1 MKQILCV
8 LFILLYC
15 SSVSAKTGIELGLNA
30 NSSWSDN
37 NYLKNPE
44 GWGIS
49 ISKSINNKIS
59 VRLSFNRYARDFKY
73 FGVMSFGFPPPEA
86 DTTTEVISSKARM
99 HFYEITANYG
109 IYNGNKFRVDIGGG
123 FGKSNPKLTL
133 IGEQTHSMISNDYGL
148 ALIILSFDVTI
159 KEFIYKNTALRIGY
173 NHRKAAYGTK
183 ATDSF
188 YPFDA
193 LSLTS
198 VNINLIARF

>member
-8 LFILLYC
+8 LLIILYC
-15 SSVSAKTGIELGLNA
+15 SSISAKTGIEFGLNA

-37 NYLKNPE
+37 DYLKNPE
-44 GWGIS
+44 GWGLS
-49 ISKSINNKIS
+49 VSKSINDRIS
-59 VRLSFNRYARDFKY
+59 VRLSFNRYTSDFKY

-86 DTTTEVISSKARM
+86 DTTTEIISSKARI

-109 IYNGNKFRVDIGGG
+109 IHNGNKFRVDIGGG

-133 IGEQTHSMISNDYGL
+133 TGEQTYSMMSNDDGQ

-159 KEFIYKNTALRIGY
+159 KELIYKNTDLRIGY
-173 NHRKAAYGTK
+173 NHREATYGAK

-188 YPFDA
+188 YPFDE
-193 LSLTS
+193 LSLS
-198 VNINLIARF
+198 SININLIARF